1 MNSLDNSSR
10 IGSVDSMESAAT
22 FLTVVLDLANF
33 EEVTGLG
40 DVVEG
45 VLIRFGVTEERF
57 KKWFNLRECN
67 CSKRKQWLNKIF
79 SWKKSKKGE
88 SGD

>member
-1 MNSLDNSSR
+1 MPLVDERHEINKVINELEKEGVSLDN
-10 IGSVDSMESAAT
+10 IDEM
-22 FLTVVLDLANF
+22 
-33 EEVTGLG
+33 TGLG

-45 VLIRFGVTEERF
+45 VLIKFGVTEERF

-79 SWKKSKKGE
+79 SWRKRKKGE
-88 SGD
+88 A

>member
-1 MNSLDNSSR
+1 MP
-10 IGSVDSMESAAT
+10 IVDERHEINKVINE
-22 FLTVVLDLANF
+22 LEKEGVNLANF
-33 EEVTGLG
+33 EEVSGLG

-45 VLIRFGVTEERF
+45 VLIRLGVTEERF

-79 SWKKSKKGE
+79 SWKKTKKGE

>member
-1 MNSLDNSSR
+1 MPIVDERHEINKVINELEKEGVSLDN
-10 IGSVDSMESAAT
+10 IDEM
-22 FLTVVLDLANF
+22 
-33 EEVTGLG
+33 TGLG

-45 VLIRFGVTEERF
+45 VLIKFGVSEERF

-79 SWKKSKKGE
+79 SWRKRKKGE
-88 SGD
+88 A

>member
-1 MNSLDNSSR
+1 MPIVDERHEINKVINELEKEGVSLDN
-10 IGSVDSMESAAT
+10 IDEM
-22 FLTVVLDLANF
+22 
-33 EEVTGLG
+33 TGLG

-45 VLIRFGVTEERF
+45 VRIKFGVTEERF

-79 SWKKSKKGE
+79 SWRKRKKGE
-88 SGD
+88 A

>member
-1 MNSLDNSSR
+1 MP
-10 IGSVDSMESAAT
+10 IVDERHEINKVINELEKEGVNLS
-22 FLTVVLDLANF
+22 NF

-79 SWKKSKKGE
+79 SWKKKKKGDAE
-88 SGD
+88 D

>member
-1 MNSLDNSSR
+1 MPIVDERHEINKVINELEKEGVSLDN
-10 IGSVDSMESAAT
+10 IDEM
-22 FLTVVLDLANF
+22 
-33 EEVTGLG
+33 TGLG

-45 VLIRFGVTEERF
+45 VLIKFGVTEERF

-79 SWKKSKKGE
+79 SWKKRKKGE
-88 SGD
+88 A

>member
-1 MNSLDNSSR
+1 MP
-10 IGSVDSMESAAT
+10 IVDERHEINKVINE
-22 FLTVVLDLANF
+22 LEKEGVNLANF
-33 EEVTGLG
+33 EEVSGLG

-45 VLIRFGVTEERF
+45 VLIRLGVTEERF

-79 SWKKSKKGE
+79 SWKKTKKGE
-88 SGD
+88 TGD

>member
-1 MNSLDNSSR
+1 MPIVDERHEMNKVINELEKEGVN
-10 IGSVDSMESAAT
+10 
-22 FLTVVLDLANF
+22 LANF

-79 SWKKSKKGE
+79 SWKKNKKGE

>member
-1 MNSLDNSSR
+1 MPIVDERHEINKVINELEKEGVSLDN
-10 IGSVDSMESAAT
+10 IDAM
-22 FLTVVLDLANF
+22 
-33 EEVTGLG
+33 TGLG

-45 VLIRFGVTEERF
+45 VLIKFGVTEERF

-79 SWKKSKKGE
+79 SWRKRKKGE
-88 SGD
+88 A

>member
-1 MNSLDNSSR
+1 MPIVDERHEINKVINELEKEGVSLDN
-10 IGSVDSMESAAT
+10 IDEM
-22 FLTVVLDLANF
+22 
-33 EEVTGLG
+33 TGLG

-45 VLIRFGVTEERF
+45 VLIKFVVTEERF

-79 SWKKSKKGE
+79 SWRKRKKGE
-88 SGD
+88 A

>member
-1 MNSLDNSSR
+1 MPIVDERHEINKVINELEKEGVSLDN
-10 IGSVDSMESAAT
+10 IDEM
-22 FLTVVLDLANF
+22 
-33 EEVTGLG
+33 TGLG

-45 VLIRFGVTEERF
+45 VLIKFGVTEERF

-79 SWKKSKKGE
+79 SWRTRKKRE
-88 SGD
+88 ALY